1 MSIVK
6 RNTLWPSSNTFFDDF
21 FTRDLFN
28 WGDWS
33 GEGSSMPRVN
43 ILETNDKFR
52 VEMAA
57 PGMKKSD
64 FHIELDNDVLTI
76 HSERSSE
83 LEQDKDAR
91 FTRRE
96 FSYQSFKRSFYLP
109 NTVESEKIEAKYR
122 DGILSLLIPKKE
134 EARKKPVKT
143 IAIS

>member
-57 PGMKKSD
+57 PGMKKND